1 MCMRQ
6 KYVSWG
12 KYFIK
17 YIKETPQQDSS
28 CLSKTKLESEVILKT
43 SWKKYNKI
51 KTNFWMWIQLNN
63 DYIEKIWC

>member
-17 YIKETPQQDSS
+17 YIKDTPQQDSS

-43 SWKKYNKI
+43 NLKNTTK
-51 KTNFWMWIQLNN
+51 
-63 DYIEKIWC
+63 